1 MAFASKNSL
10 CAIRREGESNYT
22 STMGKTFT
30 PFTQVDFRA
39 SSMIIT
45 TIFSA
50 EVADMEVK

>member
-1 MAFASKNSL
+1 MAFASKNRF
-10 CAIRREGESNYT
+10 CAIHMEGESNYT

-30 PFTQVDFRA
+30 PCPLADFRA

-45 TIFSA
+45 IISPV